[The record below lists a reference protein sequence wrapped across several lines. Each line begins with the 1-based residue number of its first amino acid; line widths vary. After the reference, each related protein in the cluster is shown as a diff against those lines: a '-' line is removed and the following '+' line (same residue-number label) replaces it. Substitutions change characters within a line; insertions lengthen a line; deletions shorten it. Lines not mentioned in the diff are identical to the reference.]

1 MMDSTE
7 SNVSPNNEIRM
18 ETNNQIGQVEKMM
31 NEFGEEV
38 LLLADVDVILNQMMS
53 TDSSCLDD
61 YSSCLDDYSSSC
73 AGAPHFSSD
82 YYVTHSCLTRQR
94 RCAFRQSRE

>member
-1 MMDSTE
+1 MMVSTA
-7 SNVSPNNEIRM
+7 SNVSPNIEIIL
-18 ETNNQIGQVEKMM
+18 ETNNQIGQVDKMM

-38 LLLADVDVILNQMMS
+38 LLLSDVDVILNGMMS

-61 YSSCLDDYSSSC
+61 YSSSG

-82 YYVTHSCLTRQR
+82 YSVMHSCLTRQR
-94 RCAFRQSRE
+94 RCAFKQSRE